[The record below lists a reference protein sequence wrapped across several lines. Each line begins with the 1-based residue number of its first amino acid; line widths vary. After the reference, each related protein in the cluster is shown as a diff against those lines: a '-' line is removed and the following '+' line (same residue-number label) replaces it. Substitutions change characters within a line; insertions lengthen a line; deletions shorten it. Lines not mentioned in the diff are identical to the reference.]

1 MKKFLKILFIL
12 IGIVFL
18 IFVVLIGIGLFA
30 DFEYDDHIENG
41 RYTYIP
47 EEENKDNEYVA
58 FTMSDYDKNDSE
70 LTYYDSI
77 EKAILHSALKAE
89 NEELSVP
96 DDFLIMWMKLFIY
109 GMVSSMIRFFIG
121 QEQTMIRCR
130 DSYSHA

>member
-18 IFVVLIGIGLFA
+18 IFVVLIGIGLSV

-47 EEENKDNEYVA
+47 KEENKDNEYVA

-70 LTYYDSI
+70 LIYYDSI

-89 NEELSVP
+89 NEELSVQ
-96 DDFLIMWMKLFIY
+96 DDFLNHVDKTFHIWN
-109 GMVSSMIRFFIG
+109 G
-121 QEQTMIRCR
+121 EQ
-130 DSYSHA
+130 